1 MRHWELGAGSS
12 GTWRKF
18 HLYALL
24 SASLLAPLAGSATE
38 NERTAVL
45 PPPGGVSHEAELPS
59 VLTIEDI
66 QRYHW
71 IFKVQESGN
80 WAAADYEMKLLKDRL
95 LVGHVLA
102 QRYLGRTYKAT
113 YRELADWLRDYSE
126 EADAAAIHGLAVQ
139 RRGAGS
145 PAPTKPG
152 SWAPALRYGGEGD
165 LDALL
170 AADGSRDAAALDN
183 TYQPKDEIRRIA
195 KTNPAKAEALL
206 NAIDAKH
213 LLDDADLDEARAAIA
228 DAYLSAGEAKRALA
242 INA

>member
-71 IFKVQESGN
+71 IFKVQVSGN
-80 WAAADYEMKLLKDRL
+80 
-95 LVGHVLA
+95 
-102 QRYLGRTYKAT
+102 
-113 YRELADWLRDYSE
+113 
-126 EADAAAIHGLAVQ
+126 
-139 RRGAGS
+139 
-145 PAPTKPG
+145 
-152 SWAPALRYGGEGD
+152 
-165 LDALL
+165 
-170 AADGSRDAAALDN
+170 
-183 TYQPKDEIRRIA
+183 
-195 KTNPAKAEALL
+195 
-206 NAIDAKH
+206 
-213 LLDDADLDEARAAIA
+213 
-228 DAYLSAGEAKRALA
+228 
-242 INA
+242 